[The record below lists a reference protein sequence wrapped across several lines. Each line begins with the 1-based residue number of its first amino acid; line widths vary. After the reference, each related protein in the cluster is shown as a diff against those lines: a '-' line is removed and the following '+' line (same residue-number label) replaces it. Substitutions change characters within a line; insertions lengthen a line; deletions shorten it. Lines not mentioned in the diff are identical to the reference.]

1 MTKLPPLIQQL
12 KQHGFAVIPNF
23 LTAGQLRKGRLGM
36 SRYFPSVDE
45 LEATPERYGFIYD
58 DPENLQV
65 EFPFADDGLN
75 DLATSPALIGVV
87 EALLGTDEIRLAQS
101 AIWAKYAGLGHY
113 EQGLHL
119 DYQGNT
125 LVVPRD
131 DGDYRQVNMILYYTD
146 VTLDLG
152 PTHVVP
158 QTKTGDLPLWPTHRW
173 RKTSPELYALE
184 QPVIAKAGT
193 LLIFS
198 MRTWHRAS
206 AMTAERGVRF
216 SHHFVWRAAA
226 HDFQGYHQYSKHGE
240 NEDLQDFI
248 SRATPRQREVL
259 GFPKPGDPYWTPEML
274 TAVQL
279 RYPDLDMTPYIGG
292 QSSPHRRGNK
302 KRG

>member
-1 MTKLPPLIQQL
+1 MRITQQQTKHYLE
-12 KQHGFAVIPNF
+12 HGYVVIPKF
-23 LTAGQLRKGRLGM
+23 LTPAELRKGREGM

-75 DLATSPALIGVV
+75 DIATHPELMAFVQHV
-87 EALLGTDEIRLAQS
+87 LGTGDIRLSQS

-131 DGDYRQVNMILYYTD
+131 DGSYRQVNMILYYSD
-146 VTLDLG
+146 VPKDLG
-152 PTHVVP
+152 PTHVVS
-158 QTKTGDLPLWPTHRW
+158 QTKTRDLPLWPTHRW
-173 RKTSPELYALE
+173 KKTSPELYENE
-184 QPVIAKAGT
+184 QPVIAKAGG

-206 AMTAERGVRF
+206 AVVAETGARF
-216 SHHFVWRAAA
+216 SHHFVWRAAD
-226 HDFQGYHQYSKHGE
+226 HDFQGYHLYSRQGE
-240 NEDLQDFI
+240 NEDLQAFL
-248 SRATPRQREVL
+248 SRATPAQREAL
-259 GFPKPGDPYWTPEML
+259 GFPRPGDPYWTDETL
-274 TAVQL
+274 AAVQL
-279 RYPDLDMTPYIGG
+279 RYPEMDLSAYRA
-292 QSSPHRRGNK
+292 SRARKRRSPV
-302 KRG
+302 

>member
-1 MTKLPPLIQQL
+1 MRITAAQTKHYRE
-12 KQHGFAVIPNF
+12 HGYVVIPKF
-23 LTAGQLRKGRLGM
+23 LTPAELRKGRAGI

-75 DLATSPALIGVV
+75 DIATHPEVIAFVQHVLGVDDV
-87 EALLGTDEIRLAQS
+87 RLSQS

-131 DGDYRQVNMILYYTD
+131 DGSYRQVNMILYYSD
-146 VTLDLG
+146 VTKDLG
-152 PTHVVP
+152 PTHVVSQA
-158 QTKTGDLPLWPTHRW
+158 QTRGLPLWPTHRW
-173 RKTSPELYALE
+173 KKTSPELYAAE
-184 QPVIAKAGT
+184 QPVLAKAGG

-206 AMTAERGVRF
+206 AIVAETGARF
-216 SHHFVWRAAA
+216 SHHFVFRAAE
-226 HDFQGYHQYSKHGE
+226 HDFQGYHLYSRHGE
-240 NEDLQDFI
+240 NEDLQAFL
-248 SRATPRQREVL
+248 SRATPVQRQAL
-259 GFPKPGDPYWTPEML
+259 GFPKPGDPYWTAETL
-274 TAVQL
+274 QAVQL
-279 RYPDLDMTPYIGG
+279 RYPEMDLSPYR
-292 QSSPHRRGNK
+292 PRNRR
-302 KRG
+302 